1 MKRYLPWM
9 ALAAI
14 VLIAAVAV
22 VGFDYSAVAHAHGFT
37 GMVADAAA
45 GAAATEELI
54 REFKSHNA
62 EVKTALE
69 GAGVKTEEL
78 SGRMTELEQKM
89 SQMKQGGSGLA
100 MNLGESWGA
109 QVAKQASAAGLSSDM
124 KTARVRFDV
133 KAAITSAT
141 ADADGSAGA
150 LIAPDIQSDVR
161 TLARNTLRIR
171 GLFPT
176 GRTTSNAIWWP
187 KQTGFTNNAATVA
200 EGNLKPQ
207 SDLKY
212 DNEVWTVK
220 TIAHWVLASKQI
232 LDDVPV
238 LQSLIDSDLRYGLDF
253 IEDNQLL
260 NGTGTGTD
268 LLGAYTNAAAFL
280 APFSAPGPS
289 YTELDVL
296 LQAIAQVDAL
306 DDRFAA
312 DGIVINPLDWRKLQ
326 SLKDDAGRYLGN
338 GPFGELVQ
346 RLWQLPIIPSKAMGS
361 RKFLVGSFRAGGHI
375 FDREDASVEASRED
389 SDNWRRNLVTLLGEK
404 RMVFVI
410 KRNLFVKGDFDAALL
425 LGG

>member
-1 MKRYLPWM
+1 MKRSLPWM
-9 ALAAI
+9 AFAAI

-22 VGFDYSAVAHAHGFT
+22 VGLDYSAVAHAHGFT
-37 GMVADAAA
+37 GMIADAAA

-54 REFKSHNA
+54 REFKSHNS
-62 EVKTALE
+62 EVKAALE
-69 GAGVKTEEL
+69 KAGIKTDEL

-89 SQMKQGGSGLA
+89 SQLKQGGSGLA
-100 MNLGESWGA
+100 MSLGESWGA
-109 QVAKQASAAGLSSDM
+109 QVAKQASAAGLDSSM
-124 KTARVRFDV
+124 KSARVRFDV

-150 LIAPDIQSDVR
+150 LIAPDIQTDVR

-171 GLFPT
+171 SLFPS

-207 SDLKY
+207 SELKY
-212 DNEVWTVK
+212 DNDVWTVK
-220 TIAHWVLASKQI
+220 TIAHWVLASKQV

-253 IEDNQLL
+253 VEDNQLL
-260 NGTGTGTD
+260 NGTGVGTD
-268 LLGAYTNAAAFL
+268 MLGVYANAIAFL
-280 APFSAPGPS
+280 APFVATGQA
-289 YTELDVL
+289 TEIDVL

-312 DGIVINPLDWRKLQ
+312 DGIVINPLDWRRMQ
-326 SLKDDAGRYLGN
+326 SLKDTADRYLGN

-346 RLWQLPIIPSKAMGS
+346 RLWQLPIIPSKAMTV
-361 RKFLVGSFRAGGHI
+361 RKFLVGSFQAGGHI

-410 KRNLFVKGDFDAALL
+410 KRNLFVKGDFDAAL
-425 LGG
+425 GA